1 MWQQLAGACL
11 VHCTLFCITHTCLL
25 GHLSPAFNLLLHRY
39 TLTLGTFS
47 TWKCAKFNFVQKSG
61 KRARHDKIVQR
72 QAEFGECQIL
82 ARVPTALVDAP
93 QAHTRSS
100 IIYSHVWMWG
110 GTSSWA
116 PRGDLRHFSR
126 EEEEEEASRRACH
139 LSIAHVRQYTPA
151 ASRQTDEADDG
162 DA

>member
-1 MWQQLAGACL
+1 MAAACW
-11 VHCTLFCITHTCLL
+11 CLSCSL
-25 GHLSPAFNLLLHRY
+25 YSLLHHSHLSAR
-39 TLTLGTFS
+39 TLVASLQPS
-47 TWKCAKFNFVQKSG
+47 TAPLYSDSRHVFHLEMCTIQLCSK
-61 KRARHDKIVQR
+61 KRQEGSPRQIVQR

-110 GTSSWA
+110 STSSWA

-151 ASRQTDEADDG
+151 ASRQTDEADNG